1 MSKLLD
7 PNSSRKSQRP
17 SRFRSSSW
25 RCKLQI
31 FSGHKGNWVQGL
43 SEDFKFVL
51 SSFWIPLSTSAGEGY
66 EVPER
71 EEYPSSLEKRVRD
84 GDETRKVEGKKEE
97 WKTSLFGIEIWI
109 HPHGGSKKEELTGKI

>member
-1 MSKLLD
+1 MEMVGLLVAKARSSSPCPSFLD
-7 PNSSRKSQRP
+7 LNSSRKSQRP

-43 SEDFKFVL
+43 SEEFKFVL
-51 SSFWIPLSTSAGEGY
+51 SSFWIPLSISAGEGY

-84 GDETRKVEGKKEE
+84 GDETRKVEGKKEDF
-97 WKTSLFGIEIWI
+97 SIWN
-109 HPHGGSKKEELTGKI
+109 